1 MNEMIQKVLGLP
13 SMVSDLVL
21 KNRVNDTLDN
31 FDSGAGIRTHMQTI
45 YTWIAFGMMLFMLW
59 NLGAGASDYFSTAT
73 GMGLV
78 ASIVTTAVCL
88 VAAFALPSLIVRRAE
103 SFSGDHHGMAS
114 FLFGDVVATNIRLV
128 GELGALTLLI
138 QAVCLAVATVFQAE
152 VYVPIGGQ
160 ASVEMLMGPVNWVG
174 GLYSEWIPFDLSAWY
189 QGPSSDSV
197 LAGSWTW
204 DSVMHVAA
212 TLVNA
217 VLLLAMNYVL
227 VAAYRVGY
235 NAVSWGIKWV
245 QNPHLPIR
253 TN

>member
-88 VAAFALPSLIVRRAE
+88 VAAFALPSLIVRRAA
-103 SFSGDHHGMAS
+103 SFTGDHHGMAS
-114 FLFGDVVATNIRLV
+114 FLFGYVVTTNIRLV

-138 QAVCLAVATVFQAE
+138 QAVCLAVATLFQAE

-160 ASVEMLMGPVNWVG
+160 ASVEMLMGPVNW
-174 GLYSEWIPFDLSAWY
+174 
-189 QGPSSDSV
+189 
-197 LAGSWTW
+197 TW
-204 DSVMHVAA
+204 DSVMNVAA